1 MRLAGFE
8 LRKLLCQKS
17 LVVIFV
23 ICAMVNLL
31 LLSFQGAGSYTP
43 GMYLA
48 LMEDLSGMTAE
59 DARDRVYEKRE
70 VLQEYIFRAE
80 AEYDGEAAEEMAPYT
95 GDVWMERDLLDDVLD
110 ELGKV
115 AGYQDYLAG
124 PVTEKTTAYVEEE
137 NARYAGLYEE
147 LAGTEDI
154 VRQSEIGQE
163 LLPAEGWGQAVTE
176 YERILEAG
184 DADGTR
190 LSLVYPGGYYKLMGQ
205 DGQRDMVCAS
215 LLGVL
220 FCICLAAVF
229 AGDSGCGMDR
239 LIFTTAGGRRDTLR
253 AKKQVSFVTAFLIFV
268 LVYGGDFLMI
278 LLKIG
283 MKEWQAHLRSLADFS
298 LCPPDVRL
306 WQYMALLY
314 LVKFAGMWACLCVMR
329 VISFLCRDTFRTVL
343 VSAIVFV
350 LPALVGLLGIDAV
363 NYISLVPLLTGSG
376 ILNGFLEGSRIL
388 YGILYLLAAAGI
400 IGLSGWYLGRQMRET
415 C

>member
-1 MRLAGFE
+1 
-8 LRKLLCQKS
+8 
-17 LVVIFV
+17 
-23 ICAMVNLL
+23 
-31 LLSFQGAGSYTP
+31 
-43 GMYLA
+43 
-48 LMEDLSGMTAE
+48 
-59 DARDRVYEKRE
+59 
-70 VLQEYIFRAE
+70 
-80 AEYDGEAAEEMAPYT
+80 
-95 GDVWMERDLLDDVLD
+95 
-110 ELGKV
+110 
-115 AGYQDYLAG
+115 
-124 PVTEKTTAYVEEE
+124 
-137 NARYAGLYEE
+137 
-147 LAGTEDI
+147 
-154 VRQSEIGQE
+154 
-163 LLPAEGWGQAVTE
+163 
-176 YERILEAG
+176 
-184 DADGTR
+184 
-190 LSLVYPGGYYKLMGQ
+190 MGQ

-229 AGDSGCGMDR
+229 AGDAGCGMDR

-283 MKEWQAHLRSLADFS
+283 MKEWQAPLRSLADFS

-400 IGLSGWYLGRQMRET
+400 IGLSRWYLGRQMRET